1 MCIMKLQQK
10 HMKNQREQESSIKI
24 TFQGEERKIKFGSW
38 VTGNIE
44 KLVNKDGYG
53 NIELLASLIFFGLIM
68 GEKLRA
74 SFTANEKLPF
84 DIFDCYD
91 WIDEVGGITS
101 DEVQRIQNLYVKHN
115 EMNVPK
121 DEKKKK

>member
-1 MCIMKLQQK
+1 MFETKSK
-10 HMKNQREQESSIKI
+10 
-24 TFQGEERKIKFGSW
+24 FQGKERKVKFGSW
-38 VTGNIE
+38 VTGE
-44 KLVNKDGYG
+44 LVKISKKGEEAGFEY
-53 NIELLASLIFFGLIM
+53 LASIVFYGLLW
-68 GEKLRA
+68 GEKLH
-74 SFTANEKLPF
+74 SNFTAGEKLPF

-121 DEKKKK
+121 DKKKVAETEKAK

>member
-1 MCIMKLQQK
+1 MFETK
-10 HMKNQREQESSIKI
+10 IK
-24 TFQGEERKIKFGSW
+24 FQGKEKTIKFGSW

-53 NIELLASLIFFGLIM
+53 NIELLASLIFYGLIM

-74 SFTANEKLPF
+74 SFTAKEELPF

-101 DEVQRIQNLYVKHN
+101 DEVQRIQDLYVKHN

-121 DEKKKK
+121 SDKKKVAETGKVK

>member
-1 MCIMKLQQK
+1 MFETK
-10 HMKNQREQESSIKI
+10 IK
-24 TFQGEERKIKFGSW
+24 FQGKERKVKFGSW

-53 NIELLASLIFFGLIM
+53 NIELLASLIFYGLIM

-74 SFTANEKLPF
+74 NFTANEELPF

-101 DEVQRIQNLYVKHN
+101 DEVQRIQDLYVKHN
-115 EMNVPK
+115 ETNVPK
-121 DEKKKK
+121 SEKKKVAEMKIVK

>member
-1 MCIMKLQQK
+1 MFETK
-10 HMKNQREQESSIKI
+10 IK
-24 TFQGEERKIKFGSW
+24 FQGKERTIRFGSW
-38 VTGNIE
+38 VNGNIE
-44 KLVNKDGYG
+44 KIVNKKDYG
-53 NIELLASLIFFGLIM
+53 NMELLASVIFFGLIM

-74 SFTANEKLPF
+74 SFTADEKLPF

-101 DEVQRIQNLYVKHN
+101 DEVQRIQDLYVKHN

-121 DEKKKK
+121 DEKKKE

>member
-1 MCIMKLQQK
+1 MFETK
-10 HMKNQREQESSIKI
+10 IK
-24 TFQGEERKIKFGSW
+24 FQGKERKVKFGSW

-53 NIELLASLIFFGLIM
+53 NIELLASLIFYGLIM

-74 SFTANEKLPF
+74 NFTANEELPF
-84 DIFDCYD
+84 DVFDCYD

-101 DEVQRIQNLYVKHN
+101 DEVQRIQDLYVKHN
-115 EMNVPK
+115 ETNVPK
-121 DEKKKK
+121 SDKKKVAETGKVK

>member
-1 MCIMKLQQK
+1 MF
-10 HMKNQREQESSIKI
+10 ETKI
-24 TFQGEERKIKFGSW
+24 TFQGKEKKVKFGSW

-44 KLVNKDGYG
+44 KLVNKNGYG
-53 NIELLASLIFFGLIM
+53 NIELLASLIFYGLIM

-74 SFTANEKLPF
+74 SFTANEELPF

-101 DEVQRIQNLYVKHN
+101 DEVQRIQDLYVKHN
-115 EMNVPK
+115 ETNVPK
-121 DEKKKK
+121 SEKKKVAETQKAK

>member
-1 MCIMKLQQK
+1 MFETKIKLQGK
-10 HMKNQREQESSIKI
+10 
-24 TFQGEERKIKFGSW
+24 ERKLKFGSW

-53 NIELLASLIFFGLIM
+53 NIELLASLIFYGLIM

-74 SFTANEKLPF
+74 NFTANEELPF

-101 DEVQRIQNLYVKHN
+101 DEVQRIQDIYVKHN
-115 EMNVPK
+115 ETNVPK
-121 DEKKKK
+121 SEKKKVTETQKAK

>member
-1 MCIMKLQQK
+1 MFGT
-10 HMKNQREQESSIKI
+10 KI
-24 TFQGEERKIKFGSW
+24 NFQGKERKVKFGAW

-53 NIELLASLIFFGLIM
+53 NIELLASLIFYGLIM

-74 SFTANEKLPF
+74 NFTANEELPF

-101 DEVQRIQNLYVKHN
+101 DEVQRIQDLYVKHN
-115 EMNVPK
+115 ETNVPK
-121 DEKKKK
+121 SEKKKVTETEKAK

>member
-1 MCIMKLQQK
+1 MFETK
-10 HMKNQREQESSIKI
+10 IK
-24 TFQGEERKIKFGSW
+24 FQGKERKVKFGSW

-53 NIELLASLIFFGLIM
+53 NIELLASLIFYALIM

-74 SFTANEKLPF
+74 SFTANEELPF

-101 DEVQRIQNLYVKHN
+101 DEVQRIQDLYVKHN
-115 EMNVPK
+115 ETNVPK
-121 DEKKKK
+121 SEKKKVVEMKIVK

>member
-1 MCIMKLQQK
+1 MF
-10 HMKNQREQESSIKI
+10 ETKI
-24 TFQGEERKIKFGSW
+24 TFQGKERKVKFGSW

-44 KLVNKDGYG
+44 KLVNKEGYG
-53 NIELLASLIFFGLIM
+53 NIELLASLIFYGLIM

-74 SFTANEKLPF
+74 SFTANEELPF

-101 DEVQRIQNLYVKHN
+101 DEVQRIQDLYVKHN
-115 EMNVPK
+115 ETNVPK
-121 DEKKKK
+121 SEKKKVAETGKVK

>member
-1 MCIMKLQQK
+1 MF
-10 HMKNQREQESSIKI
+10 ETKI
-24 TFQGEERKIKFGSW
+24 TFQGKERKVKFGSW

-44 KLVNKDGYG
+44 KLVKKGDFG
-53 NIELLASLIFFGLIM
+53 NIEVFASLIFYGLIM

-74 SFTANEKLPF
+74 SFTANEELPF

-121 DEKKKK
+121 SEKKKVAETQKAK

>member
-1 MCIMKLQQK
+1 MFETK
-10 HMKNQREQESSIKI
+10 IK
-24 TFQGEERKIKFGSW
+24 FQGKERKVKFGSW

-53 NIELLASLIFFGLIM
+53 NIELLASLIFYGLIM

-91 WIDEVGGITS
+91 WIDEQGGVES
-101 DEVQRIQNLYVKHN
+101 EEVKRILNLYSKHN
-115 EMNVPK
+115 ETNVPK

>member
-1 MCIMKLQQK
+1 MFETKV
-10 HMKNQREQESSIKI
+10 
-24 TFQGEERKIKFGSW
+24 TFQGKEKTIKFGSW
-38 VTGNIE
+38 VNGNIE
-44 KLVNKDGYG
+44 KIVNKKDYG
-53 NIELLASLIFFGLIM
+53 NMELLASVVFFGLIM

-101 DEVQRIQNLYVKHN
+101 DEVQRIQDLYVKHN

-121 DEKKKK
+121 SDKKKVVETQKAK